1 MMKTIKSL
9 FAIVLSAA
17 LILFNTGCSDDD
29 EPTALTL
36 VSLTAGGVDLAG
48 VSSATSVPE
57 DAAIEAVFSAD
68 IDEATATAAN
78 FSVTKTDDNS
88 EVSYT
93 ISVSG
98 STVTLTP
105 ENGWD
110 GGTQFSITLGSTIA
124 STAGATFSGNNLT
137 FRTSGI
143 FVPSKENQVLFLSF
157 DESATAD
164 ESGDH
169 TVSTVGTLGFVEDR
183 RGTANSAAYFDGT
196 GNLVEVAASA
206 DLISE
211 NITISYWI
219 KTEESDYSGQDGSDT
234 PQTRFI
240 MGLGVEKGYFLEVG
254 RRSNNPDAEG
264 YGEFFLKYATNQ
276 INIGNNSTEVPK
288 ATAWTEI
295 NSQINVNF
303 ESGSQSGW
311 SFALDQLQEDPPN
324 RSFLGGEVMGNWT
337 HIVMT
342 IDAATQ
348 EKSFFING
356 VKWGVFKWNASGAD
370 WLFSGLSLKTENNDG
385 SAIEGIEGSLALGFA
400 GSSTNT
406 ATGWANHATTQSN
419 DPIGQKFYKGAI
431 DQFRIFNVALSE
443 TDIQQLY
450 DNEK

>member
-1 MMKTIKSL
+1 MKTLQSIFTVAIIATFAL
-9 FAIVLSAA
+9 F
-17 LILFNTGCSDDD
+17 TRCSDDD
-29 EPTALTL
+29 EPAAITL
-36 VSLTAGGVDLAG
+36 VSLSAGGVDLAG
-48 VSSATSVPE
+48 VASATNVPE
-57 DAAIEAVFSAD
+57 DAAIEAVFSTNV
-68 IDEATATAAN
+68 DESTATSTN
-78 FSVTKTDDNS
+78 FKVTKTDDGS
-88 EVSYT
+88 AVAYT
-93 ISVSG
+93 VSVSG
-98 STVTLTP
+98 TTVTLTP

-110 GGTQFSITLGSTIA
+110 GGTQFSIELTSAIAAASGSTFA
-124 STAGATFSGNNLT
+124 GNNLS

-143 FVPSKENQVLFLSF
+143 FVPNKENQVLFLSF
-157 DESATAD
+157 DEGASDD

-183 RGTANSAAYFDGT
+183 RGTANSAAYFDGS

-219 KTEESDYSGQDGSDT
+219 KTEESDYNGQDGSDT

-240 MGLGVEKGYFLEVG
+240 MGLGVEKGYFLEIG
-254 RRSNNPDAEG
+254 RRSKDPTADG

-276 INIGNNSTEVPK
+276 INVGNNADAVPK

-324 RSFLGGEVMGNWT
+324 RSFLAGEVMGNWT

-342 IDAATQ
+342 IDASTQ
-348 EKSFFING
+348 EKTFYING
-356 VKWGVFKWNASGAD
+356 EKWGTFKWNSSGSD

-385 SAIEGIEGSLALGFA
+385 SAVDGIEGSLALGFA

-406 ATGWANHATTQSN
+406 ATGWANHATILGN
-419 DPIGQKFYKGAI
+419 DPIGRKFYKGAI
-431 DQFRIFNVALSE
+431 DQFRIFNTAMNAS
-443 TDIQQLY
+443 DIQQLY